1 MDTSPYDA
9 WADIYDS
16 VFSYVNDDIP
26 FYVDEAVRSGG
37 PVVELGCGTG
47 RVALPIA
54 LSGIDVVGLDSS
66 SQMLKRARQKA
77 YQAGV
82 SNLSL
87 VQADMKDFKLDEKF
101 PLAIVPFRGLLS
113 LLSVEDT
120 ERTLLNIMRHLTPGG
135 KLIFD
140 LFVPDLNMMVQEG
153 DVPYHFRDVTD
164 PTTGSH
170 LVIWN
175 QASYDSHSQIMNI
188 RSTIEEL
195 DLNGKVSS
203 KMYRDFALRYIFRW
217 EMHYLLRACGYE
229 ILELYGDFSR
239 KDFDENS
246 TEMIW
251 VATPSG

>member
-1 MDTSPYDA
+1 MDISPYDA

-16 VFSYVNDDIP
+16 VFSYVNEDIP

-47 RVALPIA
+47 RVALQIA
-54 LSGIDVVGLDSS
+54 LGGIDVVGLDSS
-66 SQMLKRARQKA
+66 SLMIKKARQKA
-77 YQAGV
+77 EQKGV
-82 SNLSL
+82 SNLKL
-87 VQADMKDFKLDEKF
+87 VQADMIDFKFDDKF

-120 ERTLLNIMRHLTPGG
+120 ERTLLNIRRHLTPGG

-140 LFVPDLNMMVQEG
+140 IFVPDLNMMVQEG

-164 PTTGSH
+164 PKTGRR

-175 QASYDSHSQIMNI
+175 QASYDPHSQIMSI

-195 DLNGKVSS
+195 DLSGRVAS
-203 KMYRDFALRYIFRW
+203 KMYRDFALRYMFRW
-217 EMHYLLRACGYE
+217 EMHYLLRACGYD
-229 ILELYGDFSR
+229 ILELYGDFR
-239 KDFDENS
+239 RQDFDENS
-246 TEMIW
+246 TEMVW
-251 VATPSG
+251 VATPTG

>member
-16 VFSYVNDDIP
+16 VFSYVSEDIP

-47 RVALPIA
+47 RVAIPIA

-66 SQMLKRARQKA
+66 PLMIERARQKA
-77 YQAGV
+77 EQTGV
-82 SNLSL
+82 SNLRL
-87 VQADMKDFKLDEKF
+87 VQADMTDFKFDDKF
-101 PLAIVPFRGLLS
+101 TLAIVPFRGLLA
-113 LLSVEDT
+113 LLSLDGL
-120 ERTLLNIMRHLTPGG
+120 ERALLNIRRHLTPGG

-140 LFVPDLNMMVQEG
+140 IFVPDLNMMVQEG

-164 PTTGSH
+164 PTTGRR

-175 QASYDSHSQIMNI
+175 QASYDSHSQIMSI

-195 DLNGKVSS
+195 DLSGRVAS
-203 KMYRDFALRYIFRW
+203 KIYRDFALRYMFRW
-217 EMHYLLRACGYE
+217 EMHYLLQACGYD
-229 ILELYGDFSR
+229 ILELYGDFKR
-239 KDFDENS
+239 QEFDENS
-246 TEMIW
+246 TEMVW
-251 VATPSG
+251 VATPTG